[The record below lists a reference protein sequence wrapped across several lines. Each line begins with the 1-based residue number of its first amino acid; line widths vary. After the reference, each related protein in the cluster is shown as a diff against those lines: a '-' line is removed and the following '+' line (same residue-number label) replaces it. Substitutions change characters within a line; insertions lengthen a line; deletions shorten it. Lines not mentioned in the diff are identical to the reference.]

1 MSTDEHWPRFWLSVQ
16 GLEGRRER
24 PRERMRSR
32 TVERSG
38 WETYVAGGERSVVG
52 MEALAK
58 LVCLTGSGR
67 SGLWQLAP
75 LCRSG
80 LG

>member
-1 MSTDEHWPRFWLSVQ
+1 MSTDERRSGFWLLVQ
-16 GLEGRRER
+16 GLEGGRER
-24 PRERMRSR
+24 PRERMRSE

-38 WETYVAGGERSVVG
+38 WETYVAGGERSVG
-52 MEALAK
+52 WMEALAK
-58 LVCLTGSGR
+58 LGCLTGSGR